1 MKGDKYR
8 NLRLQDL
15 GDLNGHLRQKLQEF
29 IETKAFNRFKL
40 NDDNT
45 GQNGSSLTDQWIGTV
60 WNPQTESQE
69 PHWVYQAVI
78 PMKRKGHETCHV

>member
-45 GQNGSSLTDQWIGTV
+45 GQNGSSPD
-60 WNPQTESQE
+60 
-69 PHWVYQAVI
+69 
-78 PMKRKGHETCHV
+78 